1 MPYDSVYSEKRPPG
15 TLRTAWRKFYSDA
28 SAMVGLY
35 GCAGLAVL
43 CIFGG
48 WFAPYG
54 IDQQFLGYQLL
65 PPSWSRYGEV
75 SFFLGTDDL
84 GRDVLSRLLSGAA
97 PTVGGAFVVTLAA
110 TICGLVLGTF
120 AGATHGLRSAV
131 LNHILDTLLAIPSL
145 LLAIIVVAFAG
156 PSLSHAMF
164 AVWLALLPR
173 MVRSIY
179 SMVHDELEKEYV
191 IAARLDGAST
201 LNILWFAVMPN
212 ITAGLVTE
220 ITRALSM
227 AILDIAALGFLDLGA
242 QLPSPEWGAML
253 GDALELIYV
262 APWTVM
268 LPGAAIMISVLLVN
282 LLGDGVSSCDY
293 CGGGIMPLLDIRNL
307 TIEFKTGDEWV
318 KAVDRVS
325 MTLTEGEI
333 RGLVGESGSG
343 KSLIAKAICGVNKDN
358 WRVTADRMRFDDI
371 DLLRLSARERR
382 KLVGHNVSMIFQEP
396 QSCLDPSER
405 VGRQL
410 MQNIPA
416 WTYKG
421 RWWQRFGWRKRRA
434 IELLHRVGIKDHKD
448 AMRSFPYE
456 LTEGECQKVMIA
468 IALANQPRLLIAD
481 EPTNSM
487 EPTTQAQIF
496 RLLTRLNQNSNTTIL
511 LISHDL
517 QMLSQWADK
526 INVLYCGQ
534 TVETAPSKELVTMP
548 HHPYTQALIRAIPDF
563 GSAMPHKSRL
573 NTLPGAIPLLE
584 QLPIGCRLGPRCPY
598 AQRECIVTPRLTGA
612 KNHLYA
618 CHFPLNME
626 KE

>member
-28 SAMVGLY
+28 PAMVGLY
-35 GCAGLAVL
+35 GCAGLALL

-48 WFAPYG
+48 WIAPYG

-97 PTVGGAFVVTLAA
+97 PTVGGAFIVTLAA
-110 TICGLVLGTF
+110 TLCGLVLGVV

-131 LNHILDTLLAIPSL
+131 LNHILDTLLSIPSL

-156 PSLSHAMF
+156 PHLSHAMF

-173 MVRSIY
+173 MVRSVY

-191 IAARLDGAST
+191 IAARLDGATT
-201 LNILWFAVMPN
+201 LNILWFAILPN

-268 LPGAAIMISVLLVN
+268 LPGAAITLSVFT
-282 LLGDGVSSCDY
+282 GKPARRWDSSCDY

-307 TIEFKTGDEWV
+307 TIEFKTSEGWV

-325 MTLTEGEI
+325 MTLSEGEI

-343 KSLIAKAICGVNKDN
+343 KSLIAKAICGVAKDN

-371 DLLRLSARERR
+371 DLLRLSSRERR

-421 RWWQRFGWRKRRA
+421 RWWQRLGWRKRRA

-456 LTEGECQKVMIA
+456 LTDGECQKVMIA

-534 TVETAPSKELVTMP
+534 TVETAPSKDLVTTP

-584 QLPIGCRLGPRCPY
+584 QLPIGCRLGH
-598 AQRECIVTPRLTGA
+598 AALTRNENA
-612 KNHLYA
+612 LSRHA
-618 CHFPLNME
+618 
-626 KE
+626 